1 MGNLDEK
8 LVNNDC
14 FQIWYETDHGLLQ
27 VHWRALSSTH
37 QAKDCLLG
45 VLEKVRAQR
54 IQRLLL
60 NLDGM
65 PELSVLD
72 CYVLEKRVQQQLPGL
87 QLQQLALVLTS
98 YMQHQAL
105 LESSVVSPPFDMQ
118 VFDDSATA
126 LEWLQQSSNAEGA
139 RWTVSHNA
147 YEAA

>member
-1 MGNLDEK
+1 MSTLKEK
-8 LVNNDC
+8 LVNNNC
-14 FQIWYETDHGLLQ
+14 FQIWYETDHNLLQ
-27 VHWRALSSTH
+27 VQWQALSSTH
-37 QAKDCLLG
+37 QAKDYLLD
-45 VLEKVRAQR
+45 VLEKVRSQR

-72 CYVLEKRVQQQLPGL
+72 CYVLEKRVLQQLPNL

-105 LESSVVSPPFDMQ
+105 LESSVMSPPFDMQ
-118 VFDDSATA
+118 VFDDSSTA
-126 LEWLQQSSNAEGA
+126 LEWLRNADNTEDKGW
-139 RWTVSHNA
+139 RVSRNE